1 MIFLNVL
8 TSGEMYAE
16 ELNAAY
22 LGVSEL
28 QLMENAGAAVARE
41 VASRFTVENCRVVV
55 YAGTGGN
62 GGDGFVAARHLAY
75 HGFKVKVVLVGRVKD
90 VVRESSKVNLNA
102 LLRMRD
108 SVEFVEA
115 YDSSMFKA
123 EDADV
128 LIDAILGYG
137 VKGVLKPPILQAVR
151 TFNESKGFKIAVDIP
166 TGLDADTGE
175 VLGEAV
181 KADLTLTFHK
191 PKKGLLNNPGFVGEL
206 KVVNIGIPPEAS
218 MYAGPGDVF
227 LAVKPRPPQS
237 HKGDFGR
244 LLVVGGCETYTGAPA
259 LTAMAALRAGVDL
272 VFIAAPEKTAYTI
285 SGFSPNLITV
295 KLEGEYL
302 KPEHFEKLKPLIDKS
317 TGLAIGPGL
326 GLRDETFQAFK
337 LIVDYAWSKN
347 IPTVIDADGLKA
359 YAVYR
364 LKAGYATVL
373 TPHLGEY
380 SLIFGQPPKEF
391 EKLKLHVRENAARIG
406 LTILLKGMVD
416 IVSDGI
422 RVKLNFT
429 GNPGMTVGGTGDVLT
444 GIVATFLSQGVEPFK
459 AATAAAFINGLAG
472 DIVASKIGYH
482 MTASDLLDVIPEAIE
497 LCMKGDV
504 GRLEELYYLK
514 ARRVGV

>member
-1 MIFLNVL
+1 MDVL
-8 TSGEMYAE
+8 TSREMYAE

-41 VASRFTVENCRVVV
+41 VASRFNPKNCRVVV

-90 VVRESSKVNLNA
+90 VVRESTKVNLKA

-115 YDSSMFKA
+115 YDSSMFKV

-137 VKGVLKPPILQAVR
+137 VKGLLKQPILEAVR
-151 TFNESKGFKIAVDIP
+151 KFNESKGFKVAVDIP

-175 VLGEAV
+175 VLGESV

-191 PKKGLLNNPGFVGEL
+191 PKKGLLNNPSLVGEL
-206 KVVNIGIPPEAS
+206 KIVNVGIPPEAS
-218 MYAGPGDVF
+218 LYAGPGDVF

-244 LLVVGGCETYTGAPA
+244 LLVIGGSETYTGAPA
-259 LTAMAALRAGVDL
+259 LTAMAALRTGVDL
-272 VFIAAPEKTAYTI
+272 VFVAAPEKTAYVI
-285 SGFSPNLITV
+285 SSFSPNLITV

-302 KPEHFEKLKPLIDKS
+302 KPEHFEKLKPLVDKS

-326 GLRDETFQAFK
+326 GLRDETLQACK
-337 LIVDYAWSKN
+337 LIVEYAWSKK

-359 YAVYR
+359 YAAYKS
-364 LKAGYATVL
+364 KATYNTVL

-380 SLIFGQPPKEF
+380 TLIFGQPPKDF
-391 EKLKLHVRENAARIG
+391 ENLKLHVMENATKMS
-406 LTILLKGMVD
+406 LTILLKGMID
-416 IVSDGI
+416 IISDGSRI
-422 RVKLNFT
+422 KLNFT

-444 GIVATFLSQGVEPFK
+444 GIVAAFLSQNVEPFR

-482 MTASDLLDVIPEAIE
+482 MTASDLLDALPEAIE
-497 LCMKGDV
+497 LCMKGDI
-504 GRLEELYYLK
+504 GKLEELYQLK
-514 ARRVGV
+514 TAR